1 MTPSQT
7 NTVAQLK
14 ADGFEVQSLANIV
27 QLKRGA
33 DIRVVRQ
40 DGSVVRGRRHEG
52 KVKP

>member
-1 MTPSQT
+1 MTKEQSCI
-7 NTVAQLK
+7 VAQLK
-14 ADGFEVQSLANIV
+14 SDGFEVQSLANIV